1 MLWQSEQINTGANN
15 TIENTPNATCRE
27 VVGDTTCIKP
37 EYAPG
42 KMELSETK
50 NIFRNLNVISKLK
63 YSMVELIILRKSP
76 RAKSKMKEEK
86 ILRIRLEIY
95 RVK

>member
-1 MLWQSEQINTGANN
+1 
-15 TIENTPNATCRE
+15 
-27 VVGDTTCIKP
+27 
-37 EYAPG
+37 
-42 KMELSETK
+42 MELSETK